1 MQILTHNREVE
12 LRLKKQIPISTC
24 PIGFSDENS
33 PQMDGIA
40 KAIGKSPIPRGGVGF
55 TLIELLVVIAI
66 IAILAGMLLPALGR
80 AKSQA
85 VRTACVNNQKQIGI
99 AYRLYVDD
107 HRGIYPVHS
116 GWADFGG
123 KRATNYPS
131 IDGYGSRTAETN
143 RPLNRYTGAVTVY
156 HCPADRGDSLANE
169 AFGQKYSSAW
179 EGWGNSYLGVWSVDY
194 SRTKKVTDT
203 PTGTPIREDE
213 IARRPTTKILQG
225 DWVWHANRNTT
236 DRQNIWHNFKGRRV
250 DVMLYGDGHV
260 ADSRFPS
267 TTTLTDP
274 NFWGQ
279 APDPNFDWW

>member
-1 MQILTHNREVE
+1 MERAVSPRDFPSWIAPWGWARISVE
-12 LRLKKQIPISTC
+12 TGLRC
-24 PIGFSDENS
+24 R
-33 PQMDGIA
+33 
-40 KAIGKSPIPRGGVGF
+40 GKGF

-85 VRTACVNNQKQIGI
+85 VRTACLNNQKQIGL
-99 AYRLYVDD
+99 AYKLYVDD
-107 HRGIYPVHS
+107 HRGTYPVHA

-143 RPLNRYTGAVTVY
+143 RPLNRYTGAVMVY

-179 EGWGNSYLGVWSVDY
+179 EGWGNSYLGIWSVDY
-194 SRTKKVTDT
+194 SRTKKVTDA
-203 PTGTPIREDE
+203 PTGTPIREAE
-213 IARRPTTKILQG
+213 VARRPATKILQG
-225 DWVWHANRNTT
+225 DWVWHSNRNTT
-236 DRQNIWHNFKGRRV
+236 DRQNIWHNFKGRRI

-260 ADSRFPS
+260 ADSRFPPS
-267 TTTLTDP
+267 TTVTDP
-274 NFWGQ
+274 AFWSQ
-279 APDPNFDWW
+279 PPDVNFDWW